1 MGFIALLVYV
11 KLGRPIL
18 FKQTRPGLDGKPF
31 IMYKFRTMLDIRRH
45 DGTLLPNDERLT
57 SFGQK
62 LRSSSLDELPELFN
76 ILKGDMSFVGPR
88 PLLMEYL
95 ELYTP
100 GQRRRHDVKPGM
112 TGWAQVSGRNL
123 LTWDEKFKYDIHY
136 VENCTFL
143 FDIKIVI
150 LTLYRVLTREGVS
163 PKDRP
168 IVKRF
173 QGPKDERNE

>member
-18 FKQTRPGLDGKPF
+18 FKQTRPGLNGKPF
-31 IMYKFRTMLDIRRH
+31 IMYKFRTMLDLRQS

-62 LRSSSLDELPELFN
+62 LRGSSLDELPELFN

-100 GQRRRHDVKPGM
+100 EQRRRHDVKPGM

-136 VENCTFL
+136 VENRSFL

-173 QGPKDERNE
+173 QGSKDERNE